1 MPARPHAAFHGL
13 RRRVKQSAAGAISG
27 GAFSFFVTA
36 KSFRFSRKN
45 RDFHIAILDAASS
58 PRVSGAGAVTVN
70 VTFREVLD

>member
-45 RDFHIAILDAASS
+45 RDFI
-58 PRVSGAGAVTVN
+58 
-70 VTFREVLD
+70 

>member
-36 KSFRFSRKN
+36 KSFRFSRN
-45 RDFHIAILDAASS
+45 RFDFHIA
-58 PRVSGAGAVTVN
+58 
-70 VTFREVLD
+70 TFRLFPVVPRAFQSRAPKRRERRRR